1 MSNTIDANGM
11 IQHTRIKAAR
21 SPVIERGQQTQI
33 VGIIVHQTGSENAAS
48 SLSSYKRA
56 NANGAHFL
64 IDLDGTIWQTA
75 AIWQRT
81 YHVGKLKARCLV
93 NKSCTPPY
101 TKQNQSVDRMHNIEK
116 LKAPGTR
123 YPMNEDAIGIELVG
137 GAQLPPMS
145 QIPLR
150 FQNLPKDKL
159 LADYGV
165 YRQPTVAQN
174 QSLSWLVKMLEDTL
188 QIAQSEVFR
197 HPEVSRKNETEAA
210 GANWQLP
217 VTGQ

>member
-1 MSNTIDANGM
+1 MSNAIDANGM
-11 IQHTRIKAAR
+11 IQHARVKAAR

-81 YHVGKLKARCLV
+81 NHVGKLKARCLV
-93 NKSCTPPY
+93 SKACTPPY
-101 TKQNQSVDRMHNIEK
+101 TKQNQSVDRMHDIEK
-116 LKAPGTR
+116 VKPPSAR
-123 YPMNEDAIGIELVG
+123 YPKNEDAIGIELVG

-145 QIPLR
+145 QIPPDR
-150 FQNLPKDKL
+150 RNLPKDTL
-159 LADYGV
+159 LANFGV

-174 QSLSWLVKMLEDTL
+174 QSLSWLVQMLEDTL
-188 QIAQSEVFR
+188 KIAPSEVFR
-197 HPEVSRKNETEAA
+197 HPEVSRKNTTEAA